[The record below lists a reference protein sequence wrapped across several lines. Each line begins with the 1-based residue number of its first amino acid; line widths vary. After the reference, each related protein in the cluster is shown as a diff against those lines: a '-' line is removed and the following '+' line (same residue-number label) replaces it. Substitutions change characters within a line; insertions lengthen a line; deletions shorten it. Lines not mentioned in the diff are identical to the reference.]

1 MKKFDGTIWIGVIV
15 GLAAIFF
22 GAWIEGLDLSFLFH
36 TTAALIVFGGTIGAV
51 IVRRGIHGIL
61 SVIKTVW
68 NLQIKDNE
76 EDSHTIDLAKL
87 AWLSRSA
94 NKHGIQIYET
104 HADNTED
111 ALIAQ
116 GLTLLAE
123 DSEQEKMT
131 EVLSRQLNR
140 ENEKGSQDI
149 STLDAAGGFAPTF
162 GILAA
167 VIGLISALKVVDN
180 ADALGAEI
188 ATAFIAT
195 IYGIG
200 SANLI
205 FFPLA
210 SRLRSKHQ
218 QKMNRR
224 EEIASVLISL
234 SEKQN
239 PRAIIN
245 QFNLRK

>member
-1 MKKFDGTIWIGVIV
+1 MKKFDGTIWVGVII

-22 GAWIEGLDLSFLFH
+22 GAWIEGLNLSFLFH
-36 TTAALIVFGGTIGAV
+36 PTAALIVFGGTTGAV
-51 IVRRGIHGIL
+51 IVRRGISGIL
-61 SVIKTVW
+61 SVFKTVW
-68 NLQIKDNE
+68 NLQIKDDS
-76 EDSHTIDLAKL
+76 EDIHAINLARL

-94 NKHGIQIYET
+94 HKHGIKTYEN
-104 HADNTED
+104 HADNTD
-111 ALIAQ
+111 DPLIAQ

-123 DSEQEKMT
+123 DAEQEKIT

-149 STLDAAGGFAPTF
+149 ATLDAAGGFAPTF

-167 VIGLISALKVVDN
+167 VIGLISVLKIVDN
-180 ADALGAEI
+180 PDALGTEI
-188 ATAFIAT
+188 ATAFVAT

-210 SRLRSKHQ
+210 SRLRSKHK

-234 SEKQN
+234 SKKAN

>member
-1 MKKFDGTIWIGVIV
+1 MKKFDGTIWIGIVV
-15 GLAAIFF
+15 GLAAILF
-22 GAWIEGLDLSFLFH
+22 GVWIEGLDLNFLLH
-36 TTAALIVFGGTIGAV
+36 PTAALIVFGGTIGAV
-51 IVRRGIHGIL
+51 IVRRGITGIL
-61 SVIKTVW
+61 NVIKTVW
-68 NLQIKDNE
+68 NLQIKDND
-76 EDSHTIDLAKL
+76 EDSHTIELARL
-87 AWLSRSA
+87 AWLARSA
-94 NKHGIQIYET
+94 NKYGIQTYEN
-104 HADNTED
+104 HADNTDD

-123 DSEQEKMT
+123 DAEQEKIT

-140 ENEKGSQDI
+140 ENEEGSQDI
-149 STLDAAGGFAPTF
+149 ATLDAAGGFAPTF

-167 VIGLISALKVVDN
+167 VIGLISVLKVVDN
-180 ADALGAEI
+180 ADTLGTEI
-188 ATAFIAT
+188 ATAFVAT